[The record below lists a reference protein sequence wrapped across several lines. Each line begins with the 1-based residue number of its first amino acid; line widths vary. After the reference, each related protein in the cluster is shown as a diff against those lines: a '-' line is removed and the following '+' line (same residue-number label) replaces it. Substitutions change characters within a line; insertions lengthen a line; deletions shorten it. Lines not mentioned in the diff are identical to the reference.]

1 MKRYGLPTLYLLIV
15 FGCGLATGVFGD
27 RLYETRVVVAGGAP
41 PRPTPD
47 EWKKKHLDDLQ
58 KRLHLTADQSSR
70 ISAVLDE
77 THAEMIALMAKS
89 QPDMER
95 IQKEQYDK
103 VTAVLTPDQAAEYAK
118 FHAER
123 EARRLRS
130 RPPQ

>member
-1 MKRYGLPTLYLLIV
+1 MKRYALPTFYLLIV

-27 RLYETRVVVAGGAP
+27 RLYEKSVVVAGSQP
-41 PRPTPD
+41 HLKPE
-47 EWKKKHLDDLQ
+47 EWKKRHLEDLQ
-58 KRLHLTADQSSR
+58 GRLHLTADQSSR

-123 EARRLRS
+123 ERRRMQG

>member
-1 MKRYGLPTLYLLIV
+1 
-15 FGCGLATGVFGD
+15 
-27 RLYETRVVVAGGAP
+27 VVAGGAP
-41 PRPTPD
+41 ARPTPD